1 MKILMVDNYD
11 SFTFNLVQLLRVLG
25 AQVIV
30 YRNDAISSSAVFNL
44 NPAAVVISPGPKDPA
59 QAGASLE
66 IIASCF
72 QRMPLLGVCLGLQ
85 CVNEFFGGTTARTKR
100 PIHGQTSPIFH
111 LGCGL
116 FAGLPSPLQVARYHS
131 LQAVPGMDSPLE
143 VTAWTQ
149 DGLVMGLSHP
159 DLPVHGVQF
168 HPESF
173 LTQAG
178 RELMVNFLAQ
188 CWDFSACNSGKASDS
203 A

>member
-30 YRNDAISSSAVFNL
+30 RRNDALSSYDL
-44 NPAAVVISPGPKDPA
+44 LTLDPAAVVISPGPKDPG

-66 IIASCF
+66 IVASCF
-72 QRMPLLGVCLGLQ
+72 QRLPILGVCLGLQ
-85 CVNEFFGGTTARTKR
+85 CVNEFFGGSTARTKR
-100 PIHGQTSPIFH
+100 PIHGKTSPIFH
-111 LGCGL
+111 LGYGL
-116 FAGLPSPLQVARYHS
+116 FTGLPSPLQVARYHS
-131 LQAVPGMDSPLE
+131 LQAIPGKNSPLE
-143 VTAWTQ
+143 VTAWTE

-178 RELMVNFLAQ
+178 RELVINFLGL
-188 CWDFSACNSGKASDS
+188 CLYETGVHIEP
-203 A
+203 